1 MKPKKPTPG
10 KLSDRKLGMDQAI
23 SRRDILHGIGA
34 LTAGAIL
41 PAPGIV
47 SLVLASADSDSPLVS
62 GNYPPGLTGLRGD
75 HKGSYEVS
83 HQLARGGKRDW
94 GPVFEPDAGIYDL
107 VVVGAGISGLSAAN
121 FYQKQHPQARI
132 LILDNHDDFG
142 GHATRN
148 EFNAGDRTLI
158 AYGGAQTLQ
167 EPSGYSD
174 IVRGFLDDLGID
186 FSRFDS
192 AYDQGFYRRNGLR
205 AGMHFGH
212 ETWCVDRTVA
222 FDMGI
227 LEDYVPLAPS
237 TLSAEDA
244 VAQMP
249 ISTAAKREFI
259 RLLLTDE
266 DQIPGVPADDKWE
279 YLSKIGYRDFLIKH
293 LDIRESGVF
302 KILQDLAS
310 DSGVGIEAV
319 SAVSALGYA
328 GLPGW
333 EAAGLPEPEEE
344 EAYIHH
350 FPDGNASVARLL
362 VRKMIPE
369 VAPGNSMED
378 IVTARFDYSKLD
390 QVKSPV
396 RLRLDSTVTR
406 VKHDQDPATS
416 KLVLLTYVRDGQACR
431 VQARACILACN
442 NSTIPYLCPELP
454 ESQREAMALQVR
466 SPILYT
472 NVALRNWQAWK
483 NMGIGGVIAPGG
495 YHVNAMLDFPVSIGD
510 YAYSGA
516 ADEPV
521 IVHME
526 RFPHRSNEGM
536 TASEQ
541 YRLGRHELLS
551 TPFETIER
559 NVRSQLAGMLGE
571 GGFDPARDITG
582 ITVNRWAHGYSY
594 WYNSLFDTVYEDD
607 NDERYPHMRARK
619 RFGRIAIANSDAAAN
634 AMFEAAVEQG
644 YRAVLDLNQ
653 S

>member
-1 MKPKKPTPG
+1 MLFRSK
-10 KLSDRKLGMDQAI
+10 
-23 SRRDILHGIGA
+23 
-34 LTAGAIL
+34 
-41 PAPGIV
+41 
-47 SLVLASADSDSPLVS
+47 
-62 GNYPPGLTGLRGD
+62 YPPGLTGLRGD
-75 HKGSYEVS
+75 HTGSYEVS
-83 HQLARGGKRDW
+83 HQLAREGKRDW
-94 GPVFEPDAGIYDL
+94 GPVIEPDAGIYDL
-107 VVVGAGISGLSAAN
+107 VVVGAGISGLSAAH
-121 FYQKQHPQARI
+121 FYQKQHPQACI

-142 GHATRN
+142 GHAKRN
-148 EFNAGDRTLI
+148 EFHAGDRTLI

-174 IVRGFLDDLGID
+174 IVKGLLDDLNVD
-186 FSRFDS
+186 VSRFDS

-205 AGMHFGH
+205 AGMHFGR
-212 ETWCVDRTVA
+212 EAWGVDRTVA

-227 LEDYVPLAPS
+227 LEDYLPLAPS
-237 TLSAEDA
+237 TLSAETA

-249 ISTAAKREFI
+249 IPAAAKQEFI

-266 DQIPGVPADDKWE
+266 DQIPAVPADEKWD
-279 YLSKIGYRDFLIKH
+279 YLSKISYRDFLIKH
-293 LDIRESGVF
+293 LDIHEPGVF

-328 GLPGW
+328 LLPGR
-333 EAAGLPEPEEE
+333 EAAGLPEREEE

-369 VAPGNSMED
+369 AATGSSMED
-378 IVTARFDYSKLD
+378 IVMARFDYSKLD
-390 QVKSPV
+390 QANSPV
-396 RLRLDSTVTR
+396 RLRLESTVTR

-416 KLVLLTYVRDGQACR
+416 KLVLLNYVRNGQACR

-454 ESQREAMALQVR
+454 KPQREALALQVR

-472 NVALRNWQAWK
+472 SVALSNWRAWK
-483 NMGIGGVIAPGG
+483 NMGIGAVMAPGG
-495 YHVNAMLDFPVSIGD
+495 YHINAMLDFPVSIGD
-510 YAYSGA
+510 YNFSGA
-516 ADEPV
+516 VDEPV
-521 IVHME
+521 VVHME
-526 RFPHRSNEGM
+526 RFPHRSNQGM
-536 TASEQ
+536 NAREQ
-541 YRLGRHELLS
+541 YRLGRQEMLS

-582 ITVNRWAHGYSY
+582 ITVNRWAHGYAY

-619 RFGRIAIANSDAAAN
+619 RFGRIAIANSDAAAS

-644 YRAVLDLNQ
+644 YRATQDLHQ
-653 S
+653 V